1 MLIKPKRKV
10 DDSILDIIRK
20 RNCDVCGKRPT
31 PSEPNQACHIKSR
44 GAGGDDSW
52 NNLYSGCHSCHHLQ
66 HLKGFFTMFELY
78 PFFRQVIY
86 NKGWILDGNKKL
98 RRA

>member
-1 MLIKPKRKV
+1 MIEKPIRKV
-10 DDSILDIIRK
+10 DQSILDIVRK
-20 RNCDVCGKRPT
+20 RNCEVCGKRAT
-31 PSEPNQACHIKSR
+31 HAEPSQACHIRSR

-52 NNLYSGCHSCHHLQ
+52 DNLYSGCFHCHQLQ
-66 HLKGFFTMFELY
+66 HLKGFAWMFEQY

-98 RRA
+98 RR